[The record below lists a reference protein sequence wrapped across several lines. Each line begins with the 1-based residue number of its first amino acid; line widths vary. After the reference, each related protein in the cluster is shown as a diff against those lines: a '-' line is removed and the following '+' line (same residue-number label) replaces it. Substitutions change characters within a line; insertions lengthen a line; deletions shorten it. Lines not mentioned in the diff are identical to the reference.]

1 MSTKQSVL
9 VLGAG
14 MVGTCTAVHLARRG
28 HEVTLVD
35 RGEPGRETSYG
46 NAGIIQREAV
56 EPYPFPQD
64 WGVITRAALRRGTA
78 VNYHAAALPSL
89 ARALAGYWF
98 NSRPARHGTI
108 SQAYTRLIEHALTEH
123 AQLIDAAGASDLV
136 RREGYRFVFR
146 EKASLEREAAHAQAL
161 ASSHGLRH
169 AVLDGA
175 ALAQAEP
182 GLRMQ
187 LAGAIHW
194 LDPWSVSDPGALVER
209 YAALLAREG
218 GRMVRGDAATL
229 QATGTGWRVNTDA
242 GAVDAA
248 HAVVALGPWSG
259 ALLKTLGYNLPLFV
273 KRGYHRHYRGGTA
286 PQLAAYD
293 VDAGYVLAPMRQG
306 VRLTTGAEFALLD
319 APATPVQLAKVEV
332 LARQLFDLPEPV
344 EAQPWVGARPC
355 TADMLPV
362 IGAAPRHRGLWF
374 NFGHAHQGFTLGPV
388 SGRLLA
394 ELLEGQPTVVDPT
407 PYAPQRF

>member
-35 RGEPGRETSYG
+35 RSAPGRETSYG

-64 WGVITRAALRRGTA
+64 WGVIARAALKRGTA
-78 VNYHAAALPSL
+78 VSYHAGALPSL

-98 NSRPARHGTI
+98 HSRPSRHGAI
-108 SQAYTRLIEHALTEH
+108 SRSYARLIEHALTEH
-123 AQLIDAAGASDLV
+123 QSLIDAASAADLV
-136 RREGYRFVFR
+136 RRNGYRFVFR
-146 EKASLEREAAHAQAL
+146 EAASMERELAHARAL
-161 ASSHGLRH
+161 ADAHGLRH
-169 AVLDGA
+169 AVLDGQ

-182 GLRMQ
+182 GLRMR

-209 YAALLAREG
+209 YAALVAREG
-218 GRMVRGDAATL
+218 GRVLRGDAATL
-229 QATGTGWRVNTDA
+229 NPTGTGWRVTTDA
-242 GAVDAA
+242 GPVDAA
-248 HAVVALGPWSG
+248 HAVIALGPWSA
-259 ALLKTLGYNLPLFV
+259 ALLKTLGYRLPLFV

-286 PQLAAYD
+286 PRLAAYD

-306 VRLTTGAEFALLD
+306 VRLTTGAEFALLG

-332 LARQLFDLPEPV
+332 LARQLFELPEPV
-344 EAQPWVGARPC
+344 ETQPWVGARPC

-362 IGAAPRHRGLWF
+362 IGAAPRHKGLWF

-394 ELLEGQPTVVDPT
+394 ELLEGRATVVEPA